1 MQQRQQVVVIALV
14 ALAVVVGVL
23 VLFAFLNRGQDSGAL
38 TGRTWQLAT
47 ITGQTPAYQGV
58 VPAEDQPRYTIAF
71 GADGTFAARADCNT
85 LAGTYQLSGSD
96 GITITPGPSTLVACP
111 DGSYGSLFAHALG
124 MVTTWAIADD
134 ELTLTA
140 SDGGTARS

>member
-85 LAGTYQLSGSD
+85 LAGAYQRAAAMASRSRPD
-96 GITITPGPSTLVACP
+96 PARWSPH
-111 DGSYGSLFAHALG
+111 DGSQGACSRTRRDGDDLG
-124 MVTTWAIADD
+124 DHGRCADADD
-134 ELTLTA
+134 V
-140 SDGGTARS
+140 GRRTARS